1 MQRQRMKDLLLR
13 VRVVVKLNV
22 KNESS
27 TSSVERQ
34 NIASKSVQHVQHV
47 QHDSIFPHS
56 TNQIIDLW
64 RCRCPSNFLNF
75 LMAVK
80 RSWAQYKIPKD
91 KAARLTPFQVN

>member
-34 NIASKSVQHVQHV
+34 NIASKSVQHV